1 MKIRL
6 TYISLIT
13 VIAIVSSCKK
23 DNVDAPSIPVTGRLV
38 YNGEPIGVEHNQ
50 VPFQL
55 YQYGFGKVGPMD
67 GTFTQEGNFSALL
80 FSGQYKF
87 IIPNGQG
94 PFLWKKTAAGN
105 PDTLAI
111 DVAGAQQVDIPVTPY
126 YMIRNPQISLS
137 GGTAIAATFRAEK
150 IITDANARNIQEA
163 VLYINR
169 TQFVSQENNIAKTG
183 AAVADP
189 NSISLTV
196 TLPVPAP
203 AQNYVFARVGLRIA
217 GVEDMLLSP
226 VVKINL

>member
-6 TYISLIT
+6 TYISLLAL
-13 VIAIVSSCKK
+13 IALVSSCKK

-38 YNGEPIGVEHNQ
+38 YNGEPVGVEHNQ

-55 YQYGFGKVGPMD
+55 YQYGFGKVGPVD

-80 FSGQYKF
+80 FAGQYKF

-94 PFLWKKTAAGN
+94 PFLWKRTPAGN

-111 DVAGAQQVDIPVTPY
+111 DVEGAQQVDIPVTPY

-137 GGTAIAATFRAEK
+137 GGNAIAATFRAEK

-183 AAVADP
+183 TAVTDP

-196 TLPVPAP
+196 ALPVPAP